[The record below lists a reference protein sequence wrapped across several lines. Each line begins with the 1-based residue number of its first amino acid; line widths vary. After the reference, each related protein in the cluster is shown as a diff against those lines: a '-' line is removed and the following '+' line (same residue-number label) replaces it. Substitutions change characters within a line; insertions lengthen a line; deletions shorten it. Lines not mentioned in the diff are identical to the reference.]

1 MGFFDNAKHFFDRKR
16 EEKSEAKKV
25 VKSKQKAKINRKDEM
40 SSVLDETE
48 VQSALSSMSK
58 EPKLRAHDQ
67 EDETKPMYIT
77 MLLKAEDIGGISIRR
92 RKDKT
97 IGQLVEAIKSNRIM
111 AYIPAELM
119 AKNELLIIPTP
130 TTLDAMSDFTV
141 LTSDKLKYE
150 LAVVIPDGRGKAT
163 IGFADKPA
171 LITYNTMR
179 EYVTDDDTNTPN
191 QFLDQFKFFDD
202 VPAADNTA
210 KVGKSAKLDD
220 IPDDTKSDNG
230 NQSTSTADVLKQNV
244 GLNNGGLSEGDNA
257 STVSD
262 GTMDDTSTPFSMGMN
277 GGEPNFG
284 NTNPTEK
291 DNSGDIEVPSSQL
304 DRNNSAE
311 NANNTQDSAANAV
324 EQNNNVDDSAS
335 DPVTAGLADNN
346 QVSSAAQ
353 PQAAQPSQNNEQANS
368 GVQNTEQDDFAN
380 ESNDMAESQP
390 DNNQDVN
397 EQTQDDF
404 GGIDQVDNNNEVI
417 SNSGANNLAVA
428 QNQTNNQA
436 VQSEQDDVQVPESE
450 EQLDD
455 AIKRVFYGNNLNLK
469 VTTEPIDLLL
479 MHNNDIVPFDTNRG
493 DGFLNQYLNQMSR
506 EANQALLRKHNDN
519 IAATRSFWYNAVVK
533 GVEKIVSEVDDTN
546 KNTDYGKQ
554 KLEIDNNKNMQIA
567 QKKSDLKP
575 KFKQMD
581 DNLEKAAN
589 ADAQRAYDQAKQDYL
604 DRFRSKTN
612 AAKDQLLDREL
623 QSITEDANVK
633 LKNLQ
638 DRESAYASQMYDQL
652 VSDSTTSAMNY
663 YKKLRNGERKNEQ
676 EWRRKLR
683 TYTDHHRKEQ
693 VAHDKALQAEID
705 QERESREQQKQFDAQ
720 VKALN
725 TKLADQKKSADD
737 RIKALEAQNA
747 QDLDALR
754 SENKNLKSS
763 YEQKLVDKDIKHS
776 REMADMKREYE
787 TKLNSLREEKQ
798 EKVTELNSDHAA
810 QLTKMRDDNAAEIE
824 QLKHANAAKM
834 RSVQQLNQDKI
845 DQLTEQIHDLTKTIQ
860 NGQDEREKLEKEHQ
874 RQMDRKDDL
883 VKSLRDENN
892 SLNDD
897 LNNVQSRA
905 EDNLRNQMEAK
916 YTGQLEMLK
925 ESNNNL
931 KNALDRQKDENKN
944 QESTSKSTARSFAAV
959 AAIVGALIGIGGSML
974 FNQNHEQSLQA
985 NQQEQI
991 KQAVDSQ
998 KSEDDA
1004 KLDDAIDRAIAKAQS
1019 SQSNNSNSSNNSS
1032 NSGKSK
1038 KSLNSSSNDSRN

>member
-58 EPKLRAHDQ
+58 EPKLRAHDP

-77 MLLKAEDIGGISIRR
+77 MLLKAQDIGGISIKR

-130 TTLDAMSDFTV
+130 MTLDAMSDFTV

-191 QFLDQFKFFDD
+191 QFLDQFKFFDN
-202 VPAADNTA
+202 VPAGNNETKAA
-210 KVGKSAKLDD
+210 AVPSGKAKLDD
-220 IPDDTKSDNG
+220 IPDDTKSDDG
-230 NQSTSTADVLKQNV
+230 NQLTSTADVLKQSA

-277 GGEPNFG
+277 GEEPNFS

-304 DRNNSAE
+304 DHNNSAE

-324 EQNNNVDDSAS
+324 EQNNNNVDDFAS
-335 DPVTAGLADNN
+335 DPVTAGLANNN
-346 QVSSAAQ
+346 QVSDTAQ
-353 PQAAQPSQNNEQANS
+353 SQASQPA
-368 GVQNTEQDDFAN
+368 QNTEQDDFAN
-380 ESNDMAESQP
+380 ESNDTAESQP

-436 VQSEQDDVQVPESE
+436 VQPEQDDVQVPENE

-455 AIKRVFYGNNLNLK
+455 TIKRVFYGNNLNLK

-533 GVEKIVSEVDDTN
+533 GVEKIISEVDDTN

-554 KLEIDNNKNMQIA
+554 KLEINNNKNMQIA

-604 DRFRSKTN
+604 DRFRSKTD

-693 VAHDKALQAEID
+693 VAHDKALQSEID
-705 QERESREQQKQFDAQ
+705 QERDSREQQKQFDAQ

-737 RIKALEAQNA
+737 RIKALEAQNV

-754 SENKNLKSS
+754 SENKGLKSS

-810 QLTKMRDDNAAEIE
+810 QLTKMRDDNEAKIE
-824 QLKHANAAKM
+824 QLRHENTAKM
-834 RSVQQLNQDKI
+834 RNVQRLNQDKI

-1019 SQSNNSNSSNNSS
+1019 SQSNNSNNNSS
-1032 NSGKSK
+1032 NSRKSK
-1038 KSLNSSSNDSRN
+1038 KSSNSSSHDSRN

>member
-1 MGFFDNAKHFFDRKR
+1 MGFFDNTKRFFDRKR

-58 EPKLRAHDQ
+58 EPKLRAHDPG
-67 EDETKPMYIT
+67 DETKPMYIT
-77 MLLKAEDIGGISIRR
+77 MLLKAQDIGGISIRR

-191 QFLDQFKFFDD
+191 QFLDQFKFFDS
-202 VPAADNTA
+202 VPTGNNETETAAA
-210 KVGKSAKLDD
+210 PSGKAKLDD
-220 IPDDTKSDNG
+220 IPDDTKSDDG
-230 NQSTSTADVLKQNV
+230 NQSTSTADVLKQSA

-277 GGEPNFG
+277 GEEPNFS

-304 DRNNSAE
+304 DHNNSVE
-311 NANNTQDSAANAV
+311 NANNTQDSAVNAV
-324 EQNNNVDDSAS
+324 EQNNNNVDDFAS
-335 DPVTAGLADNN
+335 DPVTVGLANNN
-346 QVSSAAQ
+346 QVSDTAQ
-353 PQAAQPSQNNEQANS
+353 LQA
-368 GVQNTEQDDFAN
+368 
-380 ESNDMAESQP
+380 SQP

-436 VQSEQDDVQVPESE
+436 VQPEQDDVQVPENE

-455 AIKRVFYGNNLNLK
+455 TIKRVFYGNNLNLK

-533 GVEKIVSEVDDTN
+533 GVEKIISEVDDTN

-554 KLEIDNNKNMQIA
+554 KLEINNNKNMQIA

-604 DRFRSKTN
+604 DRFRSKTD

-754 SENKNLKSS
+754 SENKDLKSS

-787 TKLNSLREEKQ
+787 TKLDSLREEKQ

-810 QLTKMRDDNAAEIE
+810 QLTKMRNDNAAKIE
-824 QLKHANAAKM
+824 QLKHANAARM

-1019 SQSNNSNSSNNSS
+1019 SQSNNSNNNSS
-1032 NSGKSK
+1032 NNNNSNSRKSK
-1038 KSLNSSSNDSRN
+1038 KSSNSSSNGSRN